1 MPHRRRF
8 LNRLAFDADAGT
20 LRDGEIRYLMIR
32 DDTLMGLFKN
42 LPEPA
47 RAAAFQALADATFEF
62 GSRSA
67 AKYRASGAAGA
78 ALLDVI
84 VETAP
89 QLGWGVWSFTERA
102 ADRLTLE
109 VRNSPFVSGHGASQ
123 VPVCAPI
130 VGMLRAVSGMV
141 LDGPTLVEEA
151 ACAAQGG
158 AVCRFTARK
167 A

>member
-1 MPHRRRF
+1 MPQRRRF
-8 LNRLAFDADAGT
+8 LNRLAFDPEAGT

-32 DDTLMGLFKN
+32 DDTLMGLFKH

-47 RAAAFQALADATFEF
+47 RTAAFTALAESTFEF

-102 ADRLTLE
+102 TDRLTLE
-109 VRNSPFVSGHGASQ
+109 VRNSPFVSGHGPSA

-130 VGMLRAVSGMV
+130 AGMLRAVSGMV
-141 LDGPTLVEEA
+141 LDCPTAVAES

-158 AVCRFTARK
+158 VVCRFTALKR
-167 A
+167 